1 MCWRLSLVCFL
12 ALLVATSGLRIARV
26 AAGRGHASFSQLAKG
41 RSQRRLVVGPLQSKP
56 PKPLLEDVWTVR
68 MDGRAEQLN
77 GKVLVREA
85 LAGTVTAL
93 GTIPTSVAY
102 ATVVGVSPLV
112 GIWSSAVT
120 GLVTAVVGRE
130 PGMITAA
137 AGVIAIPMSVIYK
150 QHGAGYMCVA
160 MLLAGLFEYLFGF
173 LGLGTKLGL
182 YCEDKCDVF
191 SGSAITPANVAG
203 FMNAFAVF
211 LLKKQIKL
219 FKNFAPATLPASL
232 LTAALCVAG
241 INGLPR
247 LIKGVPGSL
256 LGLVFSSLVSVVL
269 LRLPVQSL
277 AEFAGGNVF
286 AGGLSALP
294 SFSGLGALR
303 SLLANSPGGGGA
315 ALLQVL
321 SVVLPAALGV
331 ATIAILETAIAVEI
345 SGKHYA
351 ATRTMPESGGIYT
364 PHANM
369 AMKGLGLGNIA
380 SALLGGFGGCG
391 VVPNTSLNNKSGGR
405 LLLSSAFCSLM
416 LGLSVVSIAPLIGAI
431 PLAALGGLMV
441 QVAVNTIEWKEIG
454 ELVSEAKTGSTH
466 GLVDLLT
473 MVVSTLVCFKDMGL
487 GVLVGIAVSKSGPV
501 VDFFKG
507 LFKGRVRK

>member
-1 MCWRLSLVCFL
+1 MRWDLSIVCFL
-12 ALLVATSGLRIARV
+12 LLILVTNGFKNCASIRTVAV
-26 AAGRGHASFSQLAKG
+26 GRAQ
-41 RSQRRLVVGPLQSKP
+41 PLQSKP
-56 PKPLLEDVWTVR
+56 AKPLLEDVWTVR
-68 MDGRAEQLN
+68 MDGRSEQLN
-77 GKVLVREA
+77 GKVLLREA

-93 GTIPTSVAY
+93 GTVPTSVAY

-160 MLLAGLFEYLFGF
+160 MLLAGLFEYLFG
-173 LGLGTKLGL
+173 LLALGTKLGL
-182 YCEDKCDVF
+182 YCEDKCDIF
-191 SGSAITPANVAG
+191 RGSLITPANVAG
-203 FMNAFAVF
+203 FMNAFAIF

-219 FKNFAPATLPASL
+219 FKNFSPATLPASL
-232 LTAALCVAG
+232 LTAGLCVAG

-247 LIKGVPGSL
+247 VIRGAPGSL
-256 LGLVFSSLVSVVL
+256 LGLAFSSLVSAVL

-277 AEFAGGNVF
+277 AEYAGGNVF
-286 AGGLSALP
+286 SGGLSALP
-294 SFSGLGALR
+294 SFSGLAALR
-303 SLLANSPGGGGA
+303 TLLYGSSGGQTF
-315 ALLQVL
+315 LQVL
-321 SVVLPAALGV
+321 GVVLPAAFGV
-331 ATIAILETAIAVEI
+331 ATISILETAIAVEI

-351 ATRTMPESGGIYT
+351 NTRAMPESGGIYT

-369 AMKGLGLGNIA
+369 AMKGLGLGNML

-405 LLLSSAFCSLM
+405 LLLSSVFCSLM

-431 PLAALGGLMV
+431 PLAALGGLMI
-441 QVAVNTIEWKEIG
+441 QVAINTVEWREIG
-454 ELVSEAKTGSTH
+454 ELINEAKSGSTH

-473 MVVSTLVCFKDMGL
+473 MMLTTVVCFKDMAL
-487 GVLVGIAVSKSGPV
+487 GVLVGMAVSKSGPL

-507 LFKGRVRK
+507 IFKSRRVA